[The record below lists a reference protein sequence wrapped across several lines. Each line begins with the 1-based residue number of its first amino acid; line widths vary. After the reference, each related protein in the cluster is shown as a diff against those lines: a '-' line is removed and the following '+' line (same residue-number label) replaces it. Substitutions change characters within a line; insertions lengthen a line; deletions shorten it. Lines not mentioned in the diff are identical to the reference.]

1 MQVLPALS
9 GGGVE
14 RGTLE
19 VAQYLVQQGHES
31 VVLSAGGALVEQLE
45 REGSRHIELDI
56 GRKSPFT
63 FRLIWR
69 VRDLLRR
76 EKPDILHLRSRMPAW
91 VCRLAWSGLKPEERP
106 HLVTT
111 VHGLYSVGRY
121 SGIMCRGERVI
132 AVSDTV
138 KAYIE
143 QHYPQTD
150 MRRVRVIFRGIDP
163 AEFNRG
169 YRPADTWLQA
179 WRSQYPQLQGQRILT
194 LPGRLT
200 RLKGHHDFIDLIR
213 ELRVDNLPVHGLIVG
228 GEDPKR
234 QAYARE
240 LRERVRKEGLES
252 AITFTGARSDIR
264 DIYAVSD
271 LVLSLSTKPESFGRT
286 VAEALSLGTAV
297 VGYAHGGVREILDTV
312 FPAGRVPC
320 RDRERLKAV
329 VTDLLADPQVPGEM
343 PFLQRSMLEQTLSC
357 YRECLEGSADGR
369 E

>member
-1 MQVLPALS
+1 MKVMQVLPALD

-19 VAQYLVQQGHES
+19 IAQYLVQQGHES
-31 VVLSAGGALVEQLE
+31 VVLSAGGALVQQLE
-45 REGSRHIELDI
+45 REGSRHICLDI
-56 GRKSPFT
+56 GRKSPLTFT
-63 FRLIWR
+63 QIWQ
-69 VRDLLRR
+69 VRALLRR

-91 VCRLAWSGLKPEERP
+91 VCWLAWRGLKPDERP

-121 SGIMCRGERVI
+121 SSIMCRGERVI

-138 KAYIE
+138 KTYIE
-143 QHYPQTD
+143 QNYPQTD
-150 MRRVRVIFRGIDP
+150 KQRVRVIFRGIDP
-163 AEFNRG
+163 EVFKRGNRPG
-169 YRPADTWLQA
+169 DDWLQE
-179 WRSQYPQLQGQRILT
+179 WRNQYPQLDGQRVLT

-213 ELRVDNLPVHGLIVG
+213 DLRADKLPVHGLIVG

-240 LRERVRKEGLES
+240 LRERVRSEGLED

-264 DIYAVSD
+264 EIYAVSD

-286 VAEALSLGTAV
+286 VAEALSLGAAV
-297 VGYAHGGVREILDTV
+297 VGYAHGGVAEILDAV

-320 RDRERLKAV
+320 RDQARLREV
-329 VTDLLADPQVPGEM
+329 VTDLLAHPQAPGDM
-343 PFLQRSMLEQTLSC
+343 PFLQQQMLQQTLSC
-357 YRECLEGSADGR
+357 YRECLDGDDG
-369 E
+369 